1 MEEIESYQSL
11 DADLDYPAI
20 LIKAAGGG
28 GQGEKGSGTGG
39 REGGGEGEGKSAG
52 GAGAGPQPQYAVSW
66 YARESQ
72 YYHAL
77 CTRVAKCVTLINEHL
92 HIES

>member
-20 LIKAAGGG
+20 LIAAAGGG

-39 REGGGEGEGKSAG
+39 REGGGEECRRRWC
-52 GAGAGPQPQYAVSW
+52 GAPAAVCSVVVRK
-66 YARESQ
+66 RESILPCIV
-72 YYHAL
+72 YSSSEMCNAD
-77 CTRVAKCVTLINEHL
+77 K
-92 HIES
+92 